1 MHIMIISVVFGHSLL
16 ALAMTEANEL
26 FTAYVPGKVPSG
38 SQQNGVLQTLGCVVV
53 LDAVRNSR

>member
-1 MHIMIISVVFGHSLL
+1 MIMTVVFGHSLL
-16 ALAMTEANEL
+16 ALALTEANEL

-38 SQQNGVLQTLGCVVV
+38 SQQNRVLQTLGCDVV